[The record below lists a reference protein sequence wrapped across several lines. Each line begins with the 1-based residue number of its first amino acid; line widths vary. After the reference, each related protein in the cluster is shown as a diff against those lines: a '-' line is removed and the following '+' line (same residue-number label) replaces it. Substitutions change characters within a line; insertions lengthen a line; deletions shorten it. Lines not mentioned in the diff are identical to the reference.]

1 MLAHGGERLHV
12 LPGVRELHM
21 RRLRHG
27 EVLQRNEERCDPDR
41 VGRVT
46 LPLSRL
52 KPYSL
57 VITERPLPIGGANYS
72 AIAPRNSFIELSH
85 DDHGRY
91 DLATFAKLIK
101 ALAGN
106 KRKLV
111 EYFWWKEYYEVR
123 IN

>member
-1 MLAHGGERLHV
+1 
-12 LPGVRELHM
+12 M

-46 LPLSRL
+46 LPLSWF

-57 VITERPLPIGGANYS
+57 VIKLIGPLLPIGGANYS

-91 DLATFAKLIK
+91 DLATFAKRIK

-123 IN
+123 MD